1 MRHLNANMCK
11 EIECYMFN
19 DRHSVSQPASQ
30 SVKQTNLQTSRLTDG
45 RMHAPAPALAQHHQ
59 MMVEFVIHS

>member
-19 DRHSVSQPASQ
+19 DHHNATLPPQ
-30 SVKQTNLQTSRLTDG
+30 
-45 RMHAPAPALAQHHQ
+45 APPVPALDDNQRDEPDETER
-59 MMVEFVIHS
+59 M